1 MKFTYVS
8 LFVIALVIMSG
19 LPLISGGSITNFA
32 NAKYAT
38 NTQAHANSNEC
49 TTGTNCAISSPQTQ
63 GGGTA
68 NSPTNLQIS
77 KFNEEQEEQGGVG
90 ATPPNPIFQVDLLVR
105 KLVICPTGFVCPT
118 PDKFE
123 MEVRAAFSLA
133 GPPLFPG
140 NTFGTLVRIIPDPH
154 HDYRIPLPSQYK
166 VLEKAPPSPEGLVLV
181 QSPSQDCERRI
192 NPGDFLRLTCTFTNE
207 YRVATTP

>member
-77 KFNEEQEEQGGVG
+77 KFNEERVEESPVG
-90 ATPPNPIFQVDLLVR
+90 AFLVSLDNCIR
-105 KLVICPTGFVCPT
+105 LVSPFPDGYTCTVVSPETLRGNAICVT
-118 PDKFE
+118 
-123 MEVRAAFSLA
+123 AFSTCA
-133 GPPLFPG
+133 FSADGSAFRCDPFP
-140 NTFGTLVRIIPDPH
+140 
-154 HDYRIPLPSQYK
+154 
-166 VLEKAPPSPEGLVLV
+166 VLV
-181 QSPSQDCERRI
+181 PTS
-192 NPGDFLRLTCTFTNE
+192 LRVRCGI
-207 YRVATTP
+207 

>member
-1 MKFTYVS
+1 MIV
-8 LFVIALVIMSG
+8 LVLLSSMPV
-19 LPLISGGSITNFA
+19 LSGGSITNFA

-63 GGGTA
+63 GDGSA
-68 NSPTNLQIS
+68 SSPTNLQIS

-118 PDKFE
+118 PDKFV
-123 MEVRAAFSLA
+123 MEVQCCFFISWSS
-133 GPPLFPG
+133 
-140 NTFGTLVRIIPDPH
+140 IIPWKHIWDS
-154 HDYRIPLPSQYK
+154 SQNY
-166 VLEKAPPSPEGLVLV
+166 
-181 QSPSQDCERRI
+181 
-192 NPGDFLRLTCTFTNE
+192 T
-207 YRVATTP
+207 